1 MAMIER
7 GLVPPPEGDLVQF
20 DPAAP
25 SVALSPASPAPRR
38 GERFRTIGIAM
49 IGLGVGMAFI
59 IGFTGGEPEVALGV
73 GGAWTALG
81 LASLFNYF
89 LIRRDR

>member
-1 MAMIER
+1 
-7 GLVPPPEGDLVQF
+7 
-20 DPAAP
+20 
-25 SVALSPASPAPRR
+25 
-38 GERFRTIGIAM
+38 M
-49 IGLGVGMAFI
+49 IGLGVGLAFI
-59 IGFTGGEPEVALGV
+59 IGFTGGQPRGGLGV